1 MKIKSIMYIFMLLV
15 ILCPN
20 LAGCGRQAEITQSG
34 FYFDTIIS
42 ITLYDNSKT
51 EELEHCMELA
61 DLYEHY
67 FSAQIADSD
76 ISRINQAAGTPVKVH
91 DETLALLEKGLYYSK
106 LSQGKFDITIG
117 KLTGLWDFRT
127 DQADVPD
134 QKKIAEA
141 AAAVDYKKVQI
152 NGNEVTLADDAAAI
166 DLGGIAKGFIA
177 DKMKEYLVSQGV
189 TSGLINLGGNVL
201 VIGAKESGQDAGG
214 AYKIGIQRPFDETG
228 QPIAAVQIKD
238 QTVVT
243 SGVYERYFEKNG
255 RLYHHILDVESGYP
269 YENELFSVSIIC
281 PSSADADALSTTC
294 FALGLDQGMEL
305 VESLENTEAVFITS
319 DYKLHGSSG
328 IGRTIP
334 FEALPNP

>member
-1 MKIKSIMYIFMLLV
+1 MKIKSRMYIFMLLA

-20 LAGCGRQAEITQSG
+20 LTGCGRQAEITQSG

-61 DLYEHY
+61 DLYERY

-134 QKKIAEA
+134 QKKIAKA

-201 VIGAKESGQDAGG
+201 VIGTKENGQDAGG

>member
-1 MKIKSIMYIFMLLV
+1 MKIKSRMYIFMLLA

-20 LAGCGRQAEITQSG
+20 LTGCGRQAEITQSG

-61 DLYEHY
+61 DLYERY

-134 QKKIAEA
+134 QKKIAKA

-201 VIGAKESGQDAGG
+201 VIGTKESGQDAGG

-305 VESLENTEAVFITS
+305 VESLENTEAVFITT

-328 IGRTIP
+328 IGKTIP

>member
-1 MKIKSIMYIFMLLV
+1 MAY
-15 ILCPN
+15 
-20 LAGCGRQAEITQSG
+20 
-34 FYFDTIIS
+34 
-42 ITLYDNSKT
+42 
-51 EELEHCMELA
+51 
-61 DLYEHY
+61 
-67 FSAQIADSD
+67 
-76 ISRINQAAGTPVKVH
+76 
-91 DETLALLEKGLYYSK
+91 
-106 LSQGKFDITIG
+106 
-117 KLTGLWDFRT
+117 
-127 DQADVPD
+127 
-134 QKKIAEA
+134 
-141 AAAVDYKKVQI
+141 
-152 NGNEVTLADDAAAI
+152 GNEVTLADDAAAI

>member
-1 MKIKSIMYIFMLLV
+1 MKIKSRMYIFMLLA

-20 LAGCGRQAEITQSG
+20 LTGCGRQAEITQSG

-61 DLYEHY
+61 DLYERY

-134 QKKIAEA
+134 QNKIAKA

-214 AYKIGIQRPFDETG
+214 TYKIGIQRPFDETG

>member
-1 MKIKSIMYIFMLLV
+1 MKIKSRMYIFMLLA

-20 LAGCGRQAEITQSG
+20 LTGCGRQAEITQSG

-61 DLYEHY
+61 DLYERY

-134 QKKIAEA
+134 QKKIAKA

-166 DLGGIAKGFIA
+166 DLGGIAK
-177 DKMKEYLVSQGV
+177 
-189 TSGLINLGGNVL
+189 
-201 VIGAKESGQDAGG
+201 
-214 AYKIGIQRPFDETG
+214 
-228 QPIAAVQIKD
+228 
-238 QTVVT
+238 
-243 SGVYERYFEKNG
+243 
-255 RLYHHILDVESGYP
+255 
-269 YENELFSVSIIC
+269 
-281 PSSADADALSTTC
+281 
-294 FALGLDQGMEL
+294 
-305 VESLENTEAVFITS
+305 
-319 DYKLHGSSG
+319 
-328 IGRTIP
+328 
-334 FEALPNP
+334 